1 MKIFLDTANLAEIR
15 EVLRWGK
22 LISGITTNQKILCA
36 EKGCNFKDR
45 VFEIL
50 SLVDG
55 PLSVELTNTA
65 GSDDDLVEEAVEYS
79 SWNPKNIVVKVPM
92 FGDGRGLR
100 IVSRLK
106 KKKIKTNVTCLITVN
121 QVLLAANAGGTYA
134 SIFFN
139 RVRDAGLDA
148 VKTIQESMHIIEEGG
163 LSTKIIVG
171 SIRKPEDVHEIAVAG
186 PHVITIPYKILM
198 QMPFHQKTEDTI
210 KEFDQAWLEFKKAE
224 ASAAKTST

>member
-1 MKIFLDTANLAEIR
+1 MELFLDTASVKEIR
-15 EVLRWGK
+15 EILPWG
-22 LISGITTNQKILCA
+22 IITGVTTNQKIFSV
-36 EKGCNFKDR
+36 EKGINFKDR

-50 SLVDG
+50 SLVNG

-65 GSDDDLVEEAVEYS
+65 GSDDDLVMEAVEYS
-79 SWNPKNIVVKVPM
+79 GWNAKNIVIKVPM

-100 IVSRLK
+100 IVNRLRERN
-106 KKKIKTNVTCLITVN
+106 IKTNVTCLITTN
-121 QVLLAANAGGTYA
+121 QVLLAAKAGATYA

-148 VKTIQESMHIIEEGG
+148 VKTIQESMRLIREGD

-186 PHVITIPYKILM
+186 PHVITIPYKILV
-198 QMPFHQKTEDTI
+198 QMPFHQKTEATM

-224 ASAAKTST
+224 ART